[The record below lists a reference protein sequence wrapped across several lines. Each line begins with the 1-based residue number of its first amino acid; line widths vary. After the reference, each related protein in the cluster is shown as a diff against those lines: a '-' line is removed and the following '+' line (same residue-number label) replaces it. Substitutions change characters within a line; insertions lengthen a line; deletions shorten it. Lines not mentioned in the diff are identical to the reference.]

1 MPPKPNVRRLLSQ
14 TRSSRQQTQRVNHP
28 LARYDSFGKLSCVA
42 CGPAVAVK
50 SDAVWNAHLASSGH
64 KEIIAKLKAIKEK
77 GLGQGG
83 QAQVTKRV
91 ARDEDEGMEVETIVQ
106 REKRKMAESMQALK
120 VSSGLVGYGADEEND
135 EENEEGE
142 QDAGEASENV
152 SKPAAPPSKR
162 VKHDEDDTATAP
174 SGLPADFFDVGVA
187 SSVAS
192 PPSSNLPVDFFDNPP
207 TAATPPAP
215 TAAAPPALSAPT
227 SALPEGFF
235 DDRELDAKARNAPL
249 PTVDEV
255 LAREY
260 ELFQRQIAA
269 ESVVSAQIQEED
281 ETELWQGRDEEL
293 EWQQGLL
300 VGRVERLKLRRAAK
314 GTVDEMQRKEEEDD
328 NMKAREE
335 EQERTVFG
343 GVPSSKGLVRDLL
356 RKAKKAK
363 EEEAAA
369 MEEDDDEE
377 DLNLDELDWR
387 AQNLY

>member
-1 MPPKPNVRRLLSQ
+1 MPPKPDVRRLLSQ

-28 LARYDSFGKLSCVA
+28 LARYDSLGKLSCVA

-50 SDAVWNAHLASSGH
+50 SEAVWNAHLTSSGH

-83 QAQVTKRV
+83 GQAQVTKRV
-91 ARDEDEGMEVETIVQ
+91 ARDEDEGMEVETLVQ
-106 REKRKMAESMQALK
+106 KEKRKMAESMQAPK
-120 VSSGLVGYGADEEND
+120 VSNGLVGYGADEENN
-135 EENEEGE
+135 EEEDEGE
-142 QDAGEASENV
+142 QDTNENV
-152 SKPAAPPSKR
+152 SKPVAPPSKR

-187 SSVAS
+187 SSAAS
-192 PPSSNLPVDFFDNPP
+192 PPSSNLPVDFIDNSP
-207 TAATPPAP
+207 TT
-215 TAAAPPALSAPT
+215 AAPPVPSAPT

-255 LAREY
+255 LTREY

-314 GTVDEMQRKEEEDD
+314 GTADEVRRKEKEED
-328 NMKAREE
+328 NVKVREE
-335 EQERTVFG
+335 DEQERTVFG

-369 MEEDDDEE
+369 MEEDDDE